1 MHNFILQYSD
11 IAKLNMQVATET
23 TTTAAA
29 VATATISTIV
39 TIAATT
45 EHQIQHHH

>member
-1 MHNFILQYSD
+1 MHNFIFQYSD

-23 TTTAAA
+23 TTTAA